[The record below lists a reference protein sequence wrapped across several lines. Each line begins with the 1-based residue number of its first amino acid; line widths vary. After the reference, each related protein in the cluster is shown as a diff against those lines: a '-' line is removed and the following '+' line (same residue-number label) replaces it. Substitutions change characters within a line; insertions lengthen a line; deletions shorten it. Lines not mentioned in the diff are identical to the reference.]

1 MGVLVAVMTR
11 SAVSLGEI
19 EKGMQQASTYADWL
33 ELAQLHDR
41 QSGAVIWQ
49 ATPETTLY
57 DYREISAR
65 HAKLSTSLQEG
76 QADELLYAL
85 NEGVHGNMGGMGRPV
100 LYSQAYCGTK
110 QLIDDYVAS
119 ISTALDFIHR
129 CPEDKIS
136 RAEKIDFF
144 RRASHCYGRSALLL
158 SGGAGLIYFHH
169 GVVQELIDHDLL
181 PRVISGSSAG
191 AIVAA
196 QLGMMDDDELRSGYF
211 ETKRYHQPTRTRVL
225 DAMRGRVSA
234 AEVKMVREQVL
245 DEVIARDMTFQD
257 AFEKT
262 GRYIN
267 ISVSPAEK
275 HQLSRLMN
283 AITSPNVYIRSA
295 ISASI
300 AIPGMLPP
308 ERLYARGFDGSPRP
322 YLEGR
327 RWVDGSL
334 SSDLPAKR
342 MARLYGVNHFIVSMI
357 NPVVVPFVE
366 DVKTRQVR
374 GVRSVFSE
382 STVRVAGEMLVML
395 ERMLARR
402 GEKGRALAAQLSY
415 LIAMLD
421 QSYLGDINIMIA
433 NKDFRWMHALYDY
446 APGDVERLIVAGR
459 RRTWPK
465 LSMIRNAALISRTL
479 DRILEELDMMT
490 GVHAPHGRLPK

>member
-1 MGVLVAVMTR
+1 MVVMTR
-11 SAVSLGEI
+11 AAVSLGEI
-19 EKGMQQASTYADWL
+19 ERAMQQACTYADWL

-41 QSGAVIWQ
+41 QSGAVVWQ
-49 ATPETTLY
+49 ATAETTLY
-57 DYREISAR
+57 DYREIKAR
-65 HAKLSTSLQEG
+65 HDKLSASM
-76 QADELLYAL
+76 QAGHAQELLYAL

-110 QLIDDYVAS
+110 QLIDDYVGTIA
-119 ISTALDFIHR
+119 TALDFIHR
-129 CPEDKIS
+129 SPEQVIS

-196 QLGMMDDDELRSGYF
+196 QLGMLTDAELGSGYF
-211 ETKRYHQPTRTRVL
+211 ESKRYHQPTRTRIL
-225 DAMRGRVSA
+225 DAMRGRVSP
-234 AEVKMVREQVL
+234 AEVKAIRELVL
-245 DEVIARDMTFQD
+245 DEIIPQDMTFQD

-267 ISVSPAEK
+267 ISVSPAER

-308 ERLYARGFDGSPRP
+308 ERLYARGFDGAPRP

-374 GVRSVFSE
+374 GVRSVLSE
-382 STVRVAGEMLVML
+382 STVRVANEMLAVF

-402 GEKGRALAAQLSY
+402 GSRGRALAAQLSY

-421 QSYLGDINIMIA
+421 RSYLGDINIMI
-433 NKDFRWMHALYDY
+433 NNRDFRWAHAIYDY

-465 LSMIRNAALISRTL
+465 LSMVRNAALISRTL
-479 DRILEELDMMT
+479 DRILSELDMIAYSQ
-490 GVHAPHGRLPK
+490 APHARQMFS